1 MSSPASA
8 QQQQVT
14 QLLRDWRRGDEQALE
29 KLVPLIEPELQR
41 LAHHYMSRERPGHTL
56 QTTALVDEAY
66 LQLAGDERPP
76 WQNRGHFFAAAAH
89 LMRRIMVAHARQRKA
104 QKRGGGSI
112 MVELDEG
119 KVAAEARSAELL
131 ALDEALEKL
140 AAFDARKARVV
151 EMRYFGGLTMEEIAD
166 VLKIHVNTV
175 LRDWAAARAWL
186 LATLSGE
193 EIHAA

>member
-1 MSSPASA
+1 
-8 QQQQVT
+8 
-14 QLLRDWRRGDEQALE
+14 
-29 KLVPLIEPELQR
+29 
-41 LAHHYMSRERPGHTL
+41 
-56 QTTALVDEAY
+56 
-66 LQLAGDERPP
+66 
-76 WQNRGHFFAAAAH
+76 
-89 LMRRIMVAHARQRKA
+89 MRRIMVAHARERKA
-104 QKRGGGSI
+104 QKRGGGAI

-151 EMRYFGGLTMEEIAD
+151 ELRYFGGLTMEEIAH

-193 EIHAA
+193 EIHAG